1 MAHAGRLSA
10 GFRAYGLAVAYTIT
24 AAALQWAILP
34 LVGSRVPFLFYLPA
48 LAIAAA
54 TLGPGPALVVLL
66 GGLLNGVMSL
76 PPVAVLSV
84 SSPGDRATLLLYL
97 AVGAVMLGWGARV
110 RVIGARAAQS
120 EERLRVAQADTGVGL
135 VEVDFETRTAFVTP
149 TMAQLL
155 DKPFTGERI
164 SLGEWIT
171 MLPPDEV
178 QKGSNTIKAR
188 LREGSSGYEREHM
201 VPLGDGSTRW
211 LMSRVHLERGARGQ
225 LRRLRCASVD
235 ITQRKQLEA
244 MLRQARD
251 DLTLQVADLQR
262 LHELTTRL
270 LEPADMLS
278 QLRAIL
284 VALADFHG
292 TRQGVLLLG
301 DPSQDRLVTVASQG
315 FSSRALE
322 RLEQMAM
329 DESACGR
336 CYTTGLRVVVE
347 DVDLQSGDSMYRV
360 VAHDE
365 GFRAVHATPL
375 ITPAGETIGVV
386 AVYFDRPRRPSER
399 EMRLADIC
407 ARKAGVFVERA
418 RALDSLR
425 DADRRKDEFLAT
437 LAHELRNPL
446 APVRQAAAISRAPG
460 ATDAQK
466 RWSHEVIDRQV
477 QQMALL
483 LDDLLDVSRI
493 TRGMLQLRKAA
504 AELGAVVDAAVETV
518 RPLIDARRHTLR
530 IELPV
535 EPVAFE
541 VDPLR
546 VAQVIANLLGNAAKY
561 TEPGG
566 RIELVGRRVDDE
578 VELRVTDNGI
588 GLRQETMG
596 EIFEMFTQLR
606 AEDRSA
612 GGLGIGLALAKGL
625 VGLHGGSIEVSSEGP
640 GRGSTFVVRL
650 PVGKVQPALAVVP
663 APGQN
668 GSEAARRILVADDNR
683 DAAESL
689 AELLRMN
696 GHEVTVAFDG
706 ESALDEFARVHPQ
719 VALLDIGMPKMDG
732 NAVATAIRRTSAGHG
747 VTLVAITG
755 WGQEKDRSQAMA
767 AGFDHH
773 LTKPVDPDRVQEL
786 LAAR

>member
-1 MAHAGRLSA
+1 MSARL
-10 GFRAYGLAVAYTIT
+10 RAYGIGVLFALG

-34 LVGSRVPFLFYLPA
+34 LVGSRVPFLFYLPS
-48 LAIAAA
+48 LGIAAA
-54 TLGPGPALVVLL
+54 TLGPGPALIVLL
-66 GGLLNGVMSL
+66 GGLVNGVLWL
-76 PPVAVLSV
+76 PPVATASV
-84 SSPGDRATLLLYL
+84 SSPADRVALLMYL
-97 AVGAVMLGWGARV
+97 AVGVVMLAWGARV
-110 RVIGARAAQS
+110 RVTGARAAQS
-120 EERLRVAQADTGVGL
+120 EERLRHAQADTGVGL
-135 VEVDFETRTAFVTP
+135 VEVDFETKTVFVTP
-149 TMAQLL
+149 TMTRLL
-155 DKPFTGERI
+155 DKPFLGERI
-164 SLGEWIT
+164 SLGEWIA
-171 MLPPDEV
+171 MLPPDEF
-178 QKGSNTIKAR
+178 QKGSDTIKAR
-188 LREGSSGYEREHM
+188 LRQGSPGYEREHM
-201 VPLGDGSTRW
+201 VGLADGSTRW
-211 LMSRVHLERGARGQ
+211 LMSRVHLERDARGR

-251 DLTLQVADLQR
+251 DLTQQVADLQR

-270 LEPADMLS
+270 LEPADMSS

-284 VALADFHG
+284 DALADFHG
-292 TRQGVLLLG
+292 TRQGVLLLH
-301 DPSQDRLVTVASQG
+301 DPSQQRLVTVASLG
-315 FSSRALE
+315 FSQQALR
-322 RLEQMAM
+322 RLEDMAL
-329 DESACGR
+329 DASACGR
-336 CYTTGLRVVVE
+336 CFESGQRVVVE
-347 DVDLQSGDSMYRV
+347 DVELDRVGSMYRA
-360 VAHDE
+360 VATDE
-365 GFRAVHATPL
+365 GFRSVHATPL
-375 ITPAGETIGVV
+375 ATPAGDTIGVMS
-386 AVYFDRPRRPSER
+386 VYFERPRRPSDR

-407 ARKAGVFVERA
+407 ARKAAVFVERA
-418 RALDSLR
+418 RALESLR
-425 DADRRKDEFLAT
+425 EADRRKDEFLAT

-493 TRGMLQLRKAA
+493 TRGVLQVRKVPS
-504 AELGAVVDAAVETV
+504 ELGAVVDAAVETV
-518 RPLIDARRHTLR
+518 RPLIETRRHTLR
-530 IELPV
+530 IDLPA

-566 RIELVGRRVDDE
+566 QIELAARRVDGE

-588 GLRQETMG
+588 GMRKEAMG
-596 EIFEMFTQLR
+596 EIFEMFTQVR
-606 AEDRSA
+606 SDDRSA

-625 VGLHGGSIEVSSEGP
+625 VGLHGGTIEASSEGP

-650 PVGKVQPALAVVP
+650 PVGRVQPALAVVRK
-663 APGQN
+663 PGQD
-668 GSEAARRILVADDNR
+668 GAEPAKRILVADDNR

-689 AELLRMN
+689 AELLRLS

-706 ESALDEFARVHPQ
+706 AAALDEFVRFHPQ

-732 NAVATAIRRTSAGHG
+732 NAVATAIRRTSAGHD